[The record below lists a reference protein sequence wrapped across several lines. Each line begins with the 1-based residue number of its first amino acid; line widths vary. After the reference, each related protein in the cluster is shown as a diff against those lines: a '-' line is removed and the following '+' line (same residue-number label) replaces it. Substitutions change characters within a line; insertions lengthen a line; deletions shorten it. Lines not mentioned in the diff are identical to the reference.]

1 MMDEKKRAVL
11 NAVAATIEQII
22 RKADNENVEFLK
34 DMKLPDEQKRIMLDA
49 LEKFEK
55 QVHKFLIAQRK
66 KYKERIGNLPDAVKK
81 GRRKIKKA
89 GQFDAEGKLT
99 ENAVDGIVDILSQ
112 YIFVD
117 DEKEL
122 DQLEELY
129 DAFADDF
136 FKKISS
142 CTASAIKGSKA
153 KPGESLTEKA
163 IKWLSSHKIKFAKE
177 VNQTTHDSIIS
188 ILKKGIADGK
198 GMNSS
203 ANSLV
208 KLLPDFFNMKELE
221 RKRKLVGDLKSPDL
235 FNALQDEVEKDIS
248 FQYYRARRIA
258 RTEMLSANG
267 AATLEGYRQ
276 SQVIVGKEWM
286 CSMDDD
292 SRKWHKRADGQVV
305 PVDEPFIVG
314 GEKLMHPGDSS
325 LGASAKNVI
334 NCRCTMRPKLRYE
347 ERGKK

>member
-1 MMDEKKRAVL
+1 MMDERKRNVL
-11 NAVAATIEQII
+11 KAAAATIEQII
-22 RKADNENVEFLK
+22 RKADNENEEFLK
-34 DMKLPDEQKRIMLDA
+34 AMDLSDEQKKIMLES
-49 LEKFEK
+49 LEQFEK
-55 QVHKFLIAQRK
+55 EVHKFLIGQKK
-66 KYKERIGNLPDAVKK
+66 KYKDKVANIPDAVKK

-89 GQFDAEGKLT
+89 GQFDASGKIT

-142 CTASAIKGSKA
+142 CAASAIKGSKA

-163 IKWLSSHKIKFAKE
+163 IKWLSSHRIKFAKE

-188 ILKKGIADGK
+188 ILKKGIAEGK
-198 GMNSS
+198 GLNSS

-235 FNALQDEVEKDIS
+235 FNALQDEIENDIS

-276 SQVIVGKEWM
+276 SRVVVGKEWM
-286 CSMDDD
+286 CSMDSD
-292 SRKWHKRADGQVV
+292 SRKWHKEANGQVV
-305 PVDEPFIVG
+305 PIDEPFLVG

-334 NCRCTMRPKLRYE
+334 QCRCTMRAKLRYE
-347 ERGKK
+347 EGGKK

>member
-11 NAVAATIEQII
+11 KAAAATIEQII
-22 RKADNENVEFLK
+22 QKADNDNADFLK
-34 DMKLPDEQKRIMLDA
+34 GMELPDEQKKIMLDA
-49 LEKFEK
+49 LVKFEK
-55 QVHKFLIAQRK
+55 EVHKFLIAQRK

-89 GQFDAEGKLT
+89 GHFDTKGKLT
-99 ENAVDGIVDILSQ
+99 ENAVDGIIDILSQ

-122 DQLEELY
+122 NQLEELY

-142 CTASAIKGSKA
+142 YTASAIKGSKA

-163 IKWLSSHKIKFAKE
+163 IKWLGSHKIKFAKE

-221 RKRKLVGDLKSPDL
+221 RKRKLVSNLKSPDL
-235 FNALQDEVEKDIS
+235 FNALQDEIENDIN

-267 AATLEGYRQ
+267 AAMLEGYRQ
-276 SQVIVGKEWM
+276 SRVVVGKEWM
-286 CSMDDD
+286 CSMDSD
-292 SRKWHKRADGQVV
+292 SRKWHKEANGQVV

-325 LGASAKNVI
+325 QGASAKNVI
-334 NCRCTMRPKLRYE
+334 QCRCTMRAKLRYE
-347 ERGKK
+347 EGGKK